1 LSTATAGRQMHAA
14 PADDAFALPPRITRG
29 LQDRGPRFA
38 DMVWDLRPF
47 LRRTSASVFLDFTTL
62 PDEIAVRTA
71 KEYLYSRLRRAVP
84 GRGHSGVRAV
94 PLKLSGAVHEF
105 QNLKR
110 VLAALR
116 EAGAPRLGDVTRE
129 HLEAVRRGWESA
141 ESAAVYVALLRHL
154 ADHSPFLSQDRLTVY
169 PWPGRT
175 AQQVAGRVRSD
186 ENRTERIPE
195 PIMGPLLAAAV
206 FYVQAAS
213 IDIRAALREVA
224 ALEEA
229 RARLEVKPG
238 EARARLE
245 AFIQHRRALGRGI
258 PALPLDK
265 HANRPGAP
273 VRDGVVQHA
282 NYRTVAL
289 LAGISEGTCRHNGR
303 LLAQAGDELGFEPGG
318 LDTPVSPW
326 PPGGAPWRTRLDPV
340 ALWEEV
346 YHLRTAAWIVIA
358 GLSGMRDVEVREL
371 RRDCAFTEP
380 ADDGRTRYKIRGRVY
395 KGRSLSGDQADW
407 VVLEVVHQ
415 AVQVLLEINDD
426 PTHLFGYRKGEQL
439 GYRLLSVMPA
449 RLNRFRDHLNKLFG
463 TPGAPYIPDG
473 IGDGATGTPDRGQPQ
488 GVPWAFNTRQF
499 RRSLAWHIAHQPFGV
514 VAGTRQYKHAR
525 HVIFSGYAGTSAS
538 GFAAEVAA
546 EEATARLDYA
556 EDLYRDW
563 NSGGFSA
570 GAAGKRVDA
579 EFARVRRE
587 LGDLPGIIASPAR
600 LRTMLA
606 HLVKTLHPGILNDC
620 FYQHATALCRKQ
632 AKTLGRPLPLL
643 NTCLD
648 CPNARRSAIHLPRL
662 AAARDQAA
670 RFLDPAPPGG
680 PLAPLQQ
687 LALDSHIATLDRAI
701 GELQADATGT
711 GAR

>member
-1 LSTATAGRQMHAA
+1 MKRAIFCGLAAGLVMVVANGIATFAVVRGVGGLGVSPWQGIVMVLVNGAA
-14 PADDAFALPPRITRG
+14 VAVAF
-29 LQDRGPRFA
+29 
-38 DMVWDLRPF
+38 
-47 LRRTSASVFLDFTTL
+47 
-62 PDEIAVRTA
+62 
-71 KEYLYSRLRRAVP
+71 
-84 GRGHSGVRAV
+84 
-94 PLKLSGAVHEF
+94 GAVHLLAAWRAGWVIQPSWVGLSIPWLRGNRTVDNRNLAREF
-105 QNLKR
+105 GFGFVGGGVAVLGLLLSSLLVSAIGGGPSTTSATIASR
-110 VLAALR
+110 GWLATLLAALGMTLIF
-116 EAGAPRLGDVTRE
+116 AVTTGNVAALQAPVEIESLGGP
-129 HLEAVRRGWESA
+129 LE
-141 ESAAVYVALLRHL
+141 
-154 ADHSPFLSQDRLTVY
+154 
-169 PWPGRT
+169 
-175 AQQVAGRVRSD
+175 
-186 ENRTERIPE
+186 
-195 PIMGPLLAAAV
+195 LLAA
-206 FYVQAAS
+206 
-213 IDIRAALREVA
+213 DR
-224 ALEEA
+224 
-229 RARLEVKPG
+229 RL
-238 EARARLE
+238 
-245 AFIQHRRALGRGI
+245 ALGRGI

-273 VRDGVVQHA
+273 VREGVVQHA

-303 LLAQAGDELGFEPGG
+303 LLAEAGDELGFEPGG
-318 LDTPVSPW
+318 LDTPVSQW

-380 ADDGRTRYKIRGRVY
+380 ADDDRTRYKIRGRVY

-449 RLNRFRDHLNKLFG
+449 RMNRFRDHLNELFG
-463 TPGAPYIPDG
+463 TPEAPYIPDG
-473 IGDGATGTPDRGQPQ
+473 TGDGATGTPDRGQPQ
-488 GVPWAFNTRQF
+488 GAPWAFNTRQF
-499 RRSLAWHIAHQPFGV
+499 RQSLAWHIAHQPFGV

-563 NSGGFSA
+563 NSGGSSA

-579 EFARVRRE
+579 EFARIRRE

-620 FYQHATALCRKQ
+620 FYQPATALCRKQ

-670 RFLDPAPPGG
+670 RFLDPAPPDG

-687 LALDSHIATLDRAI
+687 LALDSHVATLDRAI

-711 GAR
+711 GAW